1 MLKEK
6 NMKTKIY
13 YLFLLVMFFLM
24 SCERTSN
31 VSEPRVIGSSSSTP
45 IYEYTMDGHDYIKR
59 GYGMA
64 HSGTCRKC
72 KQERD
77 SIVNVIINTIEN
89 GRNN

>member
-1 MLKEK
+1 
-6 NMKTKIY
+6 
-13 YLFLLVMFFLM
+13 M

-31 VSEPRVIGSSSSTP
+31 VSESRVIGSSNSVL
-45 IYEYTMDGHDYIKR
+45 IYEYTVDGHDYIRK
-59 GYGMA
+59 GHGMA

-89 GRNN
+89 GRNNN

>member
-1 MLKEK
+1 
-6 NMKTKIY
+6 MKWY

-31 VSEPRVIGSSSSTP
+31 VSEPRVIGSSSSVS
-45 IYEYTMDGHDYIKR
+45 IYEYTIDGHDYIKR

-77 SIVNVIINTIEN
+77 SIVNLIIQKLDSIK
-89 GRNN
+89 

>member
-1 MLKEK
+1 
-6 NMKTKIY
+6 MKATL
-13 YLFLLVMFFLM
+13 LFLILFFLV

-31 VSEPRVIGSSSSTP
+31 VSESRRVGTTIGAY
-45 IYEYTMDGHDYIKR
+45 INEYTIDGHDYIEK

-72 KQERD
+72 KQESD

-89 GRNN
+89 GRNNN

>member
-1 MLKEK
+1 
-6 NMKTKIY
+6 MKWY

-24 SCERTSN
+24 SCERTGN
-31 VSEPRVIGSSSSTP
+31 VSDAVIIGCTSGAAVYDRVI
-45 IYEYTMDGHDYIKR
+45 DGHNYIKV

-77 SIVNVIINTIEN
+77 SIVNVIINEIRN
-89 GRNN
+89 GKK

>member
-1 MLKEK
+1 
-6 NMKTKIY
+6 MKWY

-31 VSEPRVIGSSSSTP
+31 VSESRVIGSSSSTL

-77 SIVNVIINTIEN
+77 SIVNLIIQKLDSIKN
-89 GRNN
+89 GSY

>member
-1 MLKEK
+1 
-6 NMKTKIY
+6 MKLY

-31 VSEPRVIGSSSSTP
+31 VSEGKRIGNYDLTP
-45 IYEYTMDGHDYIKR
+45 IFEYTIDGHDYVKR

-64 HSGTCRKC
+64 HSGTCKKC

-77 SIVNVIINTIEN
+77 SIVNVIIETIKEYSYIYCL
-89 GRNN
+89 

>member
-1 MLKEK
+1 
-6 NMKTKIY
+6 MKATL
-13 YLFLLVMFFLM
+13 LFLILFFLV

-31 VSEPRVIGSSSSTP
+31 VSESRRVGTTIGAY
-45 IYEYTMDGHDYIKR
+45 INEYTIDGHDYIEK

-64 HSGTCRKC
+64 HSGICRKC

-89 GRNN
+89 GRNNN